1 MTQTEEAQI
10 VAQEVAIEKA
20 RIKRLKS
27 LSCVEEIRRRTL
39 NESMCP
45 GNFIVSFS
53 KSSTRDNT
61 YILIFADATQANV
74 TKDTL
79 EKLHENNLLNR
90 AKYE

>member
-27 LSCVEEIRRRTL
+27 LSSVEEIRRRTL

-45 GNFIVSFS
+45 GKIG
-53 KSSTRDNT
+53 
-61 YILIFADATQANV
+61 
-74 TKDTL
+74 
-79 EKLHENNLLNR
+79 R
-90 AKYE
+90 AHV